1 MFPLFLLS
9 PQLTGTLCATPCLTN
24 PQRRALWRLSLVF
37 STLGSLENLS
47 VTSLVSDP
55 IRPSYAAISWKNF
68 VSFSLSRAGTDD
80 GFISGNLL
88 KNDN

>member
-1 MFPLFLLS
+1 LLRS
-9 PQLTGTLCATPCLTN
+9 VP
-24 PQRRALWRLSLVF
+24 SLKTF
-37 STLGSLENLS
+37 STWYFSFCASIRAALYFRCLS
-47 VTSLVSDP
+47 YV
-55 IRPSYAAISWKNF
+55 PSYAAISWKNF